1 MKMKKIDVVEIVCR
15 VLLVLC
21 TAINAGLY
29 FSSEK
34 VVLGILWFGLSIAW
48 VWLLVDAIK
57 KLRGK

>member
-1 MKMKKIDVVEIVCR
+1 MTKIDVVEIICR

-34 VVLGILWFGLSIAW
+34 VILGILWSGLSIAW
-48 VWLLVDAIK
+48 VWLFVDAIK

>member
-1 MKMKKIDVVEIVCR
+1 MKKIDVVEIICR

-29 FSSEK
+29 FSSGK
-34 VVLGILWFGLSIAW
+34 AVLGILWSRLSIAW
-48 VWLLVDAIK
+48 VWLLVDAIE

>member
-1 MKMKKIDVVEIVCR
+1 MKKIDVVEIICR

>member
-1 MKMKKIDVVEIVCR
+1 MNKIDVIEIICR

-34 VVLGILWFGLSIAW
+34 TVLGILWFGLSIAW

>member
-1 MKMKKIDVVEIVCR
+1 MKKIDVVEIVCR

>member
-1 MKMKKIDVVEIVCR
+1 MKKIDVVEIVFR

-34 VVLGILWFGLSIAW
+34 AVLGILWSGLSIAW
-48 VWLLVDAIK
+48 VWLFVDAIK

>member
-1 MKMKKIDVVEIVCR
+1 MKKIDVVEIICR

-34 VVLGILWFGLSIAW
+34 AVLGILWSGLSIAW